1 MLRRNPGLLLAVV
14 LVLGGCVGS
23 RAPVNKID
31 ALSPEERH
39 TVLELPI
46 YNEGEL
52 TGKEHAVIDSVT
64 GTSCQYRSRD
74 SAATETDAINE
85 AKYWAKDH
93 GAEGLKNLTCDP
105 PRGKTLFNRCWES
118 ITCTG
123 QAIKFS
129 K

>member
-1 MLRRNPGLLLAVV
+1 MLRRNLGLLFAVV

-31 ALSPEERH
+31 ALSPEERPA
-39 TVLELPI
+39 VIGLPI

-52 TGKEHAVIDSVT
+52 TGKEHTVIKFVE
-64 GTSCQYRSRD
+64 GTSCRYRRGD
-74 SAATETDAINE
+74 PVPNETDAINE

-93 GAEGLKNLTCDP
+93 GAEGIKILKCDP
-105 PRGKTLFNRCWES
+105 PRGKTIFQSCWES
-118 ITCTG
+118 ITCNG
-123 QAIKFS
+123 QAIKLA